1 MLKHVTLFKLII
13 VGEVDKSTLKLR
25 TSSHEK
31 TSLRE
36 YKSQSRGLQFIQ
48 LINDS
53 YPEYIKSEKS
63 DISIEKKW
71 HFTSEE
77 IQMANNLIKK
87 CSSSIMQK
95 TLISTIAQ
103 VPYLLS
109 TNRKQRSPFTAL
121 WSVNCIITL
130 QNAWALND
138 KV

>member
-63 DISIEKKW
+63 DIYIEKNGILQVKKSKW
-71 HFTSEE
+71 
-77 IQMANNLIKK
+77 
-87 CSSSIMQK
+87 
-95 TLISTIAQ
+95 
-103 VPYLLS
+103 P
-109 TNRKQRSPFTAL
+109 
-121 WSVNCIITL
+121 ITL
-130 QNAWALND
+130 LRN
-138 KV
+138 VPHP